1 MFEWLVRVAINNRKL
16 KFQTKS
22 EKRWKLQM
30 ALQNVALRP
39 HDEAFS
45 MLFYISSWFK

>member
-22 EKRWKLQM
+22 DERRKLQM
-30 ALQNVALRP
+30 ALQNFAQRP
-39 HDEAFS
+39 HG
-45 MLFYISSWFK
+45 I

>member
-16 KFQTKS
+16 KFQIKS
-22 EKRWKLQM
+22 DERWKLQI
-30 ALQNVALRP
+30 ALQNFAQRP